1 MNTNGT
7 ASGNGRQAAVAGSGA
22 SSIQSTPRA
31 KSHLVR
37 LAEMEDRNK
46 APIKGYLKKEN
57 SQKRWQKRWFEIVG
71 HYFVYYKRYDS
82 PEMLCAMDL
91 NRAQNPAVIMESD
104 GQGGTVPTCEF
115 SIRWDRYRLFRAE
128 TPEEAVRWVNVMRA
142 VQDAHKK
149 PTKSE
154 EDIRDMEEED
164 KNKSGCKCCTVM

>member
-7 ASGNGRQAAVAGSGA
+7 ASGNGRQATVAGSGA

-91 NRAQNPAVIMESD
+91 NRVRAILSRASRHELLNIYIPLFIHVRLK
-104 GQGGTVPTCEF
+104 
-115 SIRWDRYRLFRAE
+115 IRRL
-128 TPEEAVRWVNVMRA
+128 
-142 VQDAHKK
+142 
-149 PTKSE
+149 
-154 EDIRDMEEED
+154 
-164 KNKSGCKCCTVM
+164 